1 MDQSPEPVEPA
12 NLKLLRLLVTGL
24 TAVMIVGLVIIVA
37 LIVIQFRDTGPVL
50 PEDII
55 LPNGVSALAATA
67 AESWYAI
74 VTDDDRILIY
84 DRITGALRQE
94 ISVQQE

>member
-1 MDQSPEPVEPA
+1 M
-12 NLKLLRLLVTGL
+12 TGL

-37 LIVIQFRDTGPVL
+37 LIVIQFRDTSPVL
-50 PEDII
+50 PEDIT
-55 LPNGVSALAATA
+55 LPKGVSALAATA